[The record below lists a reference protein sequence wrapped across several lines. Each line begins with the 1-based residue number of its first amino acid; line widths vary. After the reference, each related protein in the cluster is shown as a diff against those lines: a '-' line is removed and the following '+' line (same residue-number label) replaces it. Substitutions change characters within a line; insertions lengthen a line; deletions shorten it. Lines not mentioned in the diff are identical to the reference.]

1 MKQHSANKL
10 YLWCLAVVLTEMK
23 TLSRL
28 EVWKGAGLGAGTGE
42 DHAVVAS
49 SRQHSGSS
57 MLYCVLFCTPQSGVT
72 SHPAG

>member
-1 MKQHSANKL
+1 MKHHSANKL

-42 DHAVVAS
+42 DRAAVAS
-49 SRQHSGSS
+49 SRQHCSSS
-57 MLYCVLFCTPQSGVT
+57 MLYCVLYCTPRSGVT